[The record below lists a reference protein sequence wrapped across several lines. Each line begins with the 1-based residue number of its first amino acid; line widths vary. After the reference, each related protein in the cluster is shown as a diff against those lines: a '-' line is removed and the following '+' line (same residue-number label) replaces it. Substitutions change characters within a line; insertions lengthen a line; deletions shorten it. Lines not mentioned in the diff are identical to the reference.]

1 MKLIKGE
8 IVSNERIGN
17 NLYKTTIFSPYI
29 TKNAVPG
36 QFINIKCCSD
46 NTVDPLLRRPFSIH
60 DVEYD
65 FKVFSIMYEVK
76 GNGTHFLSKLNAAD
90 VIDFV
95 GPLGNGININKI
107 ENDDFLLIG
116 GGIGIAPLYFFAK
129 VLLAE
134 NKNVFFAAGF
144 KDGNFLLFD
153 KMLERLKIN
162 YEIYS
167 ENGMHGSKGMITDF
181 IKKRIDD
188 FKEYDIYCC
197 GPVEMYK
204 ALQNIFCLKN
214 IRAKALFE
222 EIMACGIGVC
232 KGCVMKFKDNQ
243 NGYIYKS
250 VCKDGPL
257 FDLSEAVFE
266 Q

>member
-8 IVSNERIGN
+8 IISNEKMGD
-17 NLYKTTIFSPYI
+17 NLYKMTIFSPYVI
-29 TKNAVPG
+29 KNAVPG
-36 QFINIKCCSD
+36 QFINIKCSND
-46 NTVDPLLRRPFSIH
+46 NSVDPLLRRPFSIH

-65 FKVFSIMYEVK
+65 FKVFSILYILRGK
-76 GNGTHFLSKLNAAD
+76 GTYYLSKLNPAD

-95 GPLGNGININKI
+95 GPLGNGINIDKI
-107 ENDDFLLIG
+107 ENNNFLLIG

-129 VLLAE
+129 VLSSA

-144 KDGNFLLFD
+144 KDNSFLLFE

-181 IKKRIDD
+181 IKEKVDD
-188 FKEYDIYCC
+188 FKNYDIYCC

-204 ALQNIFCLKN
+204 TLQNIFYLRN
-214 IRAKALFE
+214 MRAKALFE

-232 KGCVMKFKDNQ
+232 KGCVMKFKDDQ
-243 NGYIYKS
+243 DGYFYKT

-257 FDLSEAVFE
+257 FDLMEVILE
-266 Q
+266 